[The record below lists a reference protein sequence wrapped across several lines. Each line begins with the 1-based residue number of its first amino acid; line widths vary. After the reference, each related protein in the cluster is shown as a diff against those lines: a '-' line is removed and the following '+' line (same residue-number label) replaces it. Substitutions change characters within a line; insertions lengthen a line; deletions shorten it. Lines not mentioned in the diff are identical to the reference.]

1 MSDTDNSD
9 KTIEMISKLNKLN
22 KQTKGIADTLQK
34 IMEKLDSK
42 DAKTQDEVKEEVSK
56 AFEKKG
62 VGRPI
67 GSHSDKRQQY
77 FKMLTDGKIKNPK
90 EMTLQYYN
98 IQKNPETDAYELL
111 K

>member
-42 DAKTQDEVKEEVSK
+42 DAKTQDEVKEGVSK
-56 AFEKKG
+56 AFEKKQI
-62 VGRPI
+62 GRPK
-67 GSHSDKRQQY
+67 GDYDSKRKQY
-77 FKMLTDGKIKNPK
+77 FDMIVAGKIKQPK
-90 EMTLQYYN
+90 QMTLDYYG
-98 IQKNPETDAYELL
+98 IEKTDDTFALL
-111 K
+111 N

>member
-1 MSDTDNSD
+1 MSDEDNTD
-9 KTIEMISKLNKLN
+9 KTIEMITKLNKLN

-42 DAKTQDEVKEEVSK
+42 DAKTQDEVKEEVSN
-56 AFEKKG
+56 AFKRKNL
-62 VGRPI
+62 GRPV

-90 EMTLQYYN
+90 QMTLEYYQ
-98 IQKNPETDAYELL
+98 IQTNPETDAYELL
-111 K
+111 N

>member
-56 AFEKKG
+56 AFEKKQI
-62 VGRPI
+62 GRPK
-67 GSHSDKRQQY
+67 GDYDSKRKQY
-77 FKMLTDGKIKNPK
+77 FDMIVAGKIKQPK
-90 EMTLQYYN
+90 QMTLDYYG
-98 IQKNPETDAYELL
+98 IEKHDDTFALL
-111 K
+111 N